1 MCLFNTFILHHSSI
15 HQFHFFAD
23 MAIIVNE
30 LNTVNII
37 NFIRI
42 SKSKEWCGLRP

>member
-1 MCLFNTFILHHSSI
+1 MQRYYFYTKPAHNF
-15 HQFHFFAD
+15 FFFAD

-42 SKSKEWCGLRP
+42 SKSKEWFGLKP